1 MSTQYHAPSCSAK
14 RMLVAAV
21 AALALGLSAGS
32 QAGGGEPLDIELPSM
47 RTPIE
52 STGMIPERTRAEVRE
67 ALKMARA
74 QNLLTPTNEIG
85 DTAEVLAQ
93 REIFYALQREVMEA
107 EQGRAS
113 LAQAEVKAPNR

>member
-1 MSTQYHAPSCSAK
+1 
-14 RMLVAAV
+14 MLAAAV
-21 AALALGLSAGS
+21 AALTLGWLTSS
-32 QAGGGEPLDIELPSM
+32 QAGGGELLDIELPSM

-93 REIFYALQREVMEA
+93 REIFYALQTEVMEA
-107 EQGRAS
+107 EQRRAS
-113 LAQAEVKAPNR
+113 LAQAEVKASNR

>member
-1 MSTQYHAPSCSAK
+1 MSTQHHAPSSSAK
-14 RMLVAAV
+14 RMLAAAV

-52 STGMIPERTRAEVRE
+52 STGMIPKRTRAEVRE
-67 ALKMARA
+67 ALKLARA

-107 EQGRAS
+107 EQRRAS